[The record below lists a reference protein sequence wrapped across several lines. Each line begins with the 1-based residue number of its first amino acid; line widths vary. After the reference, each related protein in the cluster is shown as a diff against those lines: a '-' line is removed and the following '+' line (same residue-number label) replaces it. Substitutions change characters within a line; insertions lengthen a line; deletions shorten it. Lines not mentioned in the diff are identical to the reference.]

1 MDKLRLA
8 RYHDKMQYILSS
20 FGIVEQLLPDPDET
34 QTNALYYLLL
44 TAIESAMDIIAMLV
58 KDLGRV
64 PKGDQSNITTLH
76 SLSIIKD
83 ETRNEL
89 FLCNGL
95 RNVLVHQYNGIDRVI
110 VLESVPRV
118 TATLKILIDAA
129 EGFLNADR

>member
-20 FGIVEQLLPDPDET
+20 FDIVEHLLPEPDEI

-44 TAIESAMDIIAMLV
+44 TAIESAMDLIAMLV

-64 PKGDQSNITTLH
+64 PKGDESNITTLH
-76 SLSIIKD
+76 NLSIIKREVRD
-83 ETRNEL
+83 EL
-89 FLCNGL
+89 LLCNGL

-118 TATLKILIDAA
+118 NATLKILIG
-129 EGFLNADR
+129 EVERFLNAHR